1 MENKL
6 KIILEAINKT
16 RGEDIIIYD
25 FTSLNPFIDRVVI
38 ASANNMRQV
47 HAIAVNVRDKCKE
60 FNIPVRIEG
69 NQDSRW
75 ILLDI
80 DTIIVHIF
88 LDEERDVYRLE
99 RLYSDLP
106 RVDEN
111 DL

>member
-6 KIILEAINKT
+6 KLVLEAINKT

-38 ASANNMRQV
+38 CSARNMRQV
-47 HAIAVNVRDKCKE
+47 HAIAVNIRDKCRE
-60 FNIPVRIEG
+60 HGIYTRIEG
-69 NQDSRW
+69 TQESRW

-80 DTIIVHIF
+80 DTIIVHVF
-88 LDEERDVYRLE
+88 LEEERDVYRLE
-99 RLYSDLP
+99 RLYSDQP
-106 RVDEN
+106 RISEH

>member
-1 MENKL
+1 MENKIKL
-6 KIILEAINKT
+6 ILDAIHKT

-25 FTSLNPFIDRVVI
+25 FTSLNPFIDRVI
-38 ASANNMRQV
+38 ITSASNMRQV
-47 HAIAVNVRDKCKE
+47 HAMAVNIRDKCKE
-60 FNIPVRIEG
+60 NGISVRIEG

-80 DTIIVHIF
+80 DTIIVHVF

-106 RVDEN
+106 RINEY